1 MQLISK
7 FNKGIWFLLCAIDFY
22 GKYALV
28 VPLKDEHGITIANVF
43 QTILNESKRKPN
55 KIWVDIGS
63 EFYNRSAKSWLGKKD
78 IEMFS
83 TYKEEKSVAAERFI
97 RTLKN
102 KIYKIMTSISK
113 NVCIDKLDYLVN
125 KQNNAYNSTI
135 KTKPVDV
142 IPNTY
147 IESSKK
153 INNQYPK
160 FKIGDIDRIS
170 K

>member
-1 MQLISK
+1 M
-7 FNKGIWFLLCAIDFY
+7 
-22 GKYALV
+22 V

-125 KQNNAYNSTI
+125 KQDNAYNSTI

>member
-1 MQLISK
+1 MNQNVNQIKYGLIYQ
-7 FNKGIWFLLCAIDFY
+7 I
-22 GKYALV
+22 
-28 VPLKDEHGITIANVF
+28 
-43 QTILNESKRKPN
+43 
-55 KIWVDIGS
+55 
-63 EFYNRSAKSWLGKKD
+63 KSWLEKKD

-83 TYKEEKSVAAERFI
+83 TYKEGKSVAAERFI

-113 NVCIDKLDYLVN
+113 NLCIDKLDYLVN
-125 KQNNAYNSTI
+125 KHNNAYNSTI
-135 KTKPVDV
+135 KTKLVDV

>member
-1 MQLISK
+1 M
-7 FNKGIWFLLCAIDFY
+7 
-22 GKYALV
+22 V

>member
-1 MQLISK
+1 MNQNVNQIKYGLIYQ
-7 FNKGIWFLLCAIDFY
+7 I
-22 GKYALV
+22 
-28 VPLKDEHGITIANVF
+28 
-43 QTILNESKRKPN
+43 
-55 KIWVDIGS
+55 
-63 EFYNRSAKSWLGKKD
+63 KSWLEKKE

-83 TYKEEKSVAAERFI
+83 KYKEKKSVAAERFI

-113 NVCIDKLDYLVN
+113 NLCIDKLDYLVN
-125 KQNNAYNSTI
+125 KHNNAYNSTI
-135 KTKPVDV
+135 KTKRVDV

-153 INNQYPK
+153 ITQYPK

-170 K
+170 KQKKNFVKVYVPDWS